1 MTPLSIVVPARDEER
16 RLPLLLDLIGDGAD
30 EILAH
35 AGLELVELIVVDD
48 GSTDGTADLVARRAE
63 GDTRLRL
70 VRLPRAAGKG
80 AAVRAGMAAATAPW
94 ALLMDADLATPLD
107 QVAGLADALDAG
119 FDIAIGSRGLDDSAI
134 VIHQPRH
141 RELAGKTFNR
151 FVRIATGLAFRDT
164 QCGFKLFRLATA
176 RPLFARQTTDGFA
189 FDVEILLRAAQRG
202 LTVAEVPVRWADDR
216 HTQVKFVRAS
226 ARMAFD
232 LVALAL
238 RLGRAGEEKLPDRA
252 TPTTGL
258 AKVG

>member
-119 FDIAIGSRGLDDSAI
+119 YDIAIGSRGLDDSAI

-151 FVRIATGLAFRDT
+151 VVRIATGLPFRDT
-164 QCGFKLFRLATA
+164 QCGFKLFKLATA

-189 FDVEILLRAAQRG
+189 FDVEILLRARRG
-202 LTVAEVPVRWADDR
+202 GSVIREVPVRWINSG
-216 HTQVKFVRAS
+216 AS
-226 ARMAFD
+226 TVSPIRDSAEMLRD
-232 LVALAL
+232 LL
-238 RLGRAGEEKLPDRA
+238 RIRFR
-252 TPTTGL
+252 
-258 AKVG
+258 